1 MSTITSMGVG
11 SGIDVRGLVDQLV
24 AAERAPRENRINSQE
39 KRIEEQISGLGK
51 LKSGLS
57 DFGAALDGLSSAGDF
72 RQVETRVVKE
82 GMVTANARDNAP
94 IGNYEVEVTQLA
106 QSQRLATSVDLFGDV
121 ADFSAGGTAL
131 GAGDVTITLADGT
144 TETFTLTEEASTLE
158 DLRAAI
164 NNQSSSL
171 RASVVDDGNG
181 PRLTLSTTQTGEQ
194 NAISQIAV
202 NAGGEALLNKLGFN
216 AADLGVDQDTS
227 GGFRQLRAAQDAIV
241 KVDGLE
247 VTRPTNELRGVL
259 DGVDLTL
266 NDTGTTRVAVTE
278 QEGTALEAV
287 RGFVEAYNALRSQL
301 NALNAF
307 NPDTEESGILN
318 GDSTLRGV
326 QDRMARMVSNPVEG
340 MDGAVRALA
349 DLGISTQRD
358 GTLAINEAR
367 LSDRLAED
375 REAVVSL
382 FTQAD
387 TGIAARMKGVVE
399 EFTGRDSIIN
409 TRTENLRQQMSGL
422 ADDRERLEYRME
434 RIEARYIAQFSAMD
448 AMVAQMNQTSQFLDN
463 QLQALPGNNRK

>member
-1 MSTITSMGVG
+1 MSTITSMGIG

-51 LKSGLS
+51 LKSALS
-57 DFGAALDGLSSAGDF
+57 GFGSALDGLGSAGDF
-72 RQVETRVVKE
+72 RQVETRVVNE
-82 GMVTANARDNAP
+82 GMVTANARDDAP

-106 QSQRLATSVDLFGDV
+106 QSQRLATSADLFSGV

-164 NNQSSSL
+164 NDQSGNL

-181 PRLTLSTTQTGEQ
+181 PRLTLSTAQTGEQ

-202 NAGGEALLNKLGFN
+202 NAGGGALLNELSFN
-216 AADLGVDQDTS
+216 ATDLTADQDTS

-241 KVDGLE
+241 MVDGLE
-247 VTRPTNELRGVL
+247 VTRPTNELRDVL

-266 NDTGTTRVAVTE
+266 NDVGTTRVSVTE
-278 QEGTALEAV
+278 QDGTALEAI
-287 RGFVEAYNALRSQL
+287 RGFVEAYNDLRGQL
-301 NALNAF
+301 NELNAY
-307 NPDTEESGILN
+307 NPDTETSGILN

-326 QDRMARMVSNPVEG
+326 QNQMARMVSNPVDG

-358 GTLAINEAR
+358 GTLAINESR
-367 LSDRLAED
+367 LDERLTENRD
-375 REAVVSL
+375 AVVAL
-382 FTQAD
+382 FTQEE
-387 TGIAARMKGVVE
+387 TGIAARMQGVVE
-399 EFTGRDSIIN
+399 QFTGRDSIIN
-409 TRTENLRQQMSGL
+409 NRTESLQEQMSRL
-422 ADDRERLEYRME
+422 ADDRDRLEYRME
-434 RIEARYIAQFSAMD
+434 RIEARYVAQFSAMD
-448 AMVAQMNQTSQFLDN
+448 AMIAQMNQTSQFLDN
-463 QLQALPGNNRK
+463 QLKALPGNNK